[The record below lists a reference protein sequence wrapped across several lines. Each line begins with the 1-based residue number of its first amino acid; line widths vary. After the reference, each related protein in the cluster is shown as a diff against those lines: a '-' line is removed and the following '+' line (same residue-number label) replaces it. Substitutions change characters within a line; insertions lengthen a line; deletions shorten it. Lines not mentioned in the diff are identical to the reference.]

1 MIRIQD
7 LARMVAKRHR
17 MPQKDAIKFLNT
29 LVDVLMDGLQEEKV
43 VKIKGLGTF
52 KVTSVKERASVS
64 VNSGEPVLIEGHD
77 KISFIPD
84 ASMRDLVNKPFSQ
97 FETVVIN
104 DGVEFEDI
112 EMSDS
117 TMQEASPEEES
128 SISEEEKTLE
138 GNQEKETEQIVE
150 EAVESVTE
158 EVKETVVEEGNDAE
172 EKMSDACV
180 VASQKLSA
188 FAEQP
193 LHESVIEQVDIDDE
207 VENSVNEQE
216 DAPVNQ
222 EIVHHEND
230 LEAEHND
237 SLIDESADDEEILDI
252 EENEED
258 MKRFSWTKLLLI
270 LLPFVLVAFGLGYF
284 VGKNV
289 SNTPQTERTET
300 VEQVED
306 SLSAKPVTESDA
318 AAQPVEAEQ
327 KAEPSAKADD
337 IQLSDEDLARANQ
350 KVAYGAYR
358 IVGIDRV
365 VTARAGQT
373 LKSISVANMGPGAEV
388 YVYAVNEGVTTLSE
402 GQKVRIPK
410 VELKKK

>member
-138 GNQEKETEQIVE
+138 GNQERETEQTVE
-150 EAVESVTE
+150 E
-158 EVKETVVEEGNDAE
+158 VVEDVIE
-172 EKMSDACV
+172 EADTTDEKASDACV
-180 VASQKLSA
+180 VAPQKLSA
-188 FAEQP
+188 FAEQL

-207 VENSVNEQE
+207 VENTVSEQE

-230 LEAEHND
+230 LEAEHDD

-318 AAQPVEAEQ
+318 AAQPVEVEQ

-337 IQLSDEDLARANQ
+337 VQFSDEDLARANQ

>member
-29 LVDVLMDGLQEEKV
+29 LVEVLMDGLQEEKV

-138 GNQEKETEQIVE
+138 GNQEKETEQIE
-150 EAVESVTE
+150 R
-158 EVKETVVEEGNDAE
+158 
-172 EKMSDACV
+172 
-180 VASQKLSA
+180 
-188 FAEQP
+188 P
-193 LHESVIEQVDIDDE
+193 E
-207 VENSVNEQE
+207 VE
-216 DAPVNQ
+216 
-222 EIVHHEND
+222 
-230 LEAEHND
+230 
-237 SLIDESADDEEILDI
+237 
-252 EENEED
+252 
-258 MKRFSWTKLLLI
+258 
-270 LLPFVLVAFGLGYF
+270 
-284 VGKNV
+284 
-289 SNTPQTERTET
+289 
-300 VEQVED
+300 
-306 SLSAKPVTESDA
+306 
-318 AAQPVEAEQ
+318 
-327 KAEPSAKADD
+327 
-337 IQLSDEDLARANQ
+337 
-350 KVAYGAYR
+350 
-358 IVGIDRV
+358 
-365 VTARAGQT
+365 
-373 LKSISVANMGPGAEV
+373 
-388 YVYAVNEGVTTLSE
+388 
-402 GQKVRIPK
+402 
-410 VELKKK
+410 

>member
-29 LVDVLMDGLQEEKV
+29 LVEVLMDGLQEEKV

-128 SISEEEKTLE
+128 SISEEENTLE
-138 GNQEKETEQIVE
+138 GNQERETDQMVE
-150 EAVESVTE
+150 E
-158 EVKETVVEEGNDAE
+158 VVEDVIEEADTTD

-180 VASQKLSA
+180 VAPQKLSA

-207 VENSVNEQE
+207 VENTVSEQE

-230 LEAEHND
+230 LEAEHDD

-318 AAQPVEAEQ
+318 AAQPVEVEQ

-337 IQLSDEDLARANQ
+337 VQFSDEDLARANQ